1 MFRKY
6 LAEQDS
12 TKDVQNLMHLYQEID
27 NYCSAKDSKQKKD
40 AMASHIFK

>member
-6 LAEQDS
+6 LTEQDS
-12 TKDVQNLMHLYQEID
+12 SKEVQNLMHLYQEIEG
-27 NYCSAKDSKQKKD
+27 YFATKEAKQKKD